1 MNVLY
6 SFRTRGVGAEAVH
19 ISGVVLALERLGHK
33 VFFHSACSVDAG
45 SNPFRGEGARSSV
58 LSILCRILPRLV
70 FELMEIAYNA
80 VSWLQT
86 KRLLRKH
93 DFGFVYERHANFHFS
108 TGVLARKYKVPLVVE
123 VNELAGDERVR
134 GRVLLSSM
142 ARRCDRK
149 LFECAN
155 LIVVV
160 SPYLKREIIRRYG
173 VPEEKIDVQCNGVD
187 KCFLGEGVPCRD
199 DVLRR
204 VNGAS
209 CVFGFV
215 GWFVHWH
222 RLDMLLEVFSRM
234 CHKCPDIDVRL
245 LLVGDGPLKK
255 HLEEDCLRLA
265 ISEKVIFAGAVQ
277 HVSVPGILRAV
288 DVAVIPHSNE
298 YRSPV
303 KLFEYMAGECAV
315 IAPQTEPISSVIEHG
330 ENGLLFSP
338 MNKGQMLDMFIKFAS
353 DKELRSVVAVRAR
366 MDVIENYTWKHN
378 VLELLKRLEED
389 S

>member
-19 ISGVVLALERLGHK
+19 ISGVVQALERLGHK

-45 SNPFRGEGARSSV
+45 SNPFRGGRGRSSV
-58 LSILCRILPRLV
+58 LSVLCRILPRLA
-70 FELMEIAYNA
+70 FELMEISYNA

-86 KRLLRKH
+86 KRLLKKYE
-93 DFGFVYERHANFHFS
+93 FGFVYERHANFHFVA
-108 TGVLARKYKVPLVVE
+108 GFLARKYNVPLVVE
-123 VNELAGDERVR
+123 VNELPGDERVR
-134 GRVLLSSM
+134 KRVLLSSL

-187 KCFLGEGVPCRD
+187 ECFLGESVPSHD
-199 DVLRR
+199 DALGRLK
-204 VNGAS
+204 GAS

-222 RLDMLLEVFSRM
+222 RLDMMLEVFSRL
-234 CHKCPDIDVRL
+234 CRKCPEIDVRL
-245 LLVGDGPLKK
+245 VLVGDGPLKNQ
-255 HLEEDCLRLA
+255 LEEACKRLA
-265 ISEKVIFAGAVQ
+265 ISEKVIFAGTVQ
-277 HVSVPGILRAV
+277 HASIPGVLRAV

-330 ENGLLFSP
+330 ENGLLFPP
-338 MNKGQMLDMFIKFAS
+338 MNKGKMLDMFVKFAS
-353 DKELRSVVAVRAR
+353 DKELRRVNAVRAR
-366 MDVIENYTWKHN
+366 IDVIENYTWKHN
-378 VLELLKRLEED
+378 VLEVLKRLEDE